1 MDPARPR
8 LELEDGP
15 VTRTLTAEA
24 ERFVRMSRAAMP
36 LPSVFPYQEAPRDET
51 TSRFRDLCHPM
62 DHLCAPPSPP
72 FGRDAMSHDDE
83 IVRAQVAQA
92 LANMERVLAR
102 GPERA
107 RTFDILTLLYDRKLN
122 SSVAS
127 RTNRGWTAKL
137 GDQLTGVL
145 AEAEN
150 FATVDGA
157 ACWLL
162 EEATRRHPARM
173 AREL

>member
-1 MDPARPR
+1 
-8 LELEDGP
+8 
-15 VTRTLTAEA
+15 
-24 ERFVRMSRAAMP
+24 
-36 LPSVFPYQEAPRDET
+36 
-51 TSRFRDLCHPM
+51 
-62 DHLCAPPSPP
+62 
-72 FGRDAMSHDDE
+72 MSHDDE

-92 LANMERVLAR
+92 LANMERILAR

-107 RTFDILTLLYDRKLN
+107 RTSDILTLLYDRKIN

-127 RTNRGWTAKL
+127 CVDVGWTAKL
-137 GDQLTGVL
+137 GDRVNGFV